1 MQRQSKKRYR
11 EMKYYRCEYAE
22 TRQAKSNVWNSN
34 TAAVD
39 MQRRGKQIKIYR
51 TERLQMLIWR
61 HDESKV

>member
-1 MQRQSKKRYR
+1 
-11 EMKYYRCEYAE
+11 MKYYRCEYAE
-22 TRQAKSNVWNSN
+22 TRQAKSNMRNSN

-39 MQRRGKQIKIYR
+39 MQRRGKQTKIYR